1 MTENV
6 KTGVIGVGYLGR
18 FHAQKYAKMAGVE
31 LVGVADADPQR
42 AAQVADECGTR
53 PFADYRELLP
63 LVDAVSVVVPT
74 VLHHEVARAC
84 RNPISPPAAVRV
96 MMPANPGTATAA
108 TSRRPAA
115 RR

>member
-6 KTGVIGVGYLGR
+6 KAGVIGVGYLGR

-63 LVDAVSVVVPT
+63 LVDAVSV
-74 VLHHEVARAC
+74 AD
-84 RNPISPPAAVRV
+84 
-96 MMPANPGTATAA
+96 TATVTAVDAIVAGAA
-108 TSRRPAA
+108 AA
-115 RR
+115 GAINTR